1 MPALPVCA
9 CHGLIRPPQNA
20 PRRAGQGGRVAESSM
35 AQGGQDALARFYPLP
50 APVDR
55 PRAPAGGAPH
65 PAGPCISGPVPHDGL
80 HARVRASHRK
90 NDPPH
95 RSGPGGMGGLAVSP
109 GGVPGRD
116 ACRNRTGY
124 RLAEQALRP
133 GRPATARPISRPISR
148 AISPI
153 SPARPGTRLR
163 LVPEADARKRRVGDR
178 TVDGHGRRRP
188 RRSVVPVQSGSL

>member
-1 MPALPVCA
+1 MP
-9 CHGLIRPPQNA
+9 
-20 PRRAGQGGRVAESSM
+20 AESSM

-65 PAGPCISGPVPHDGL
+65 PAGPHISGPVPHDGL

-90 NDPPH
+90 NDPPL
-95 RSGPGGMGGLAVSP
+95 RFGPGGMGSMAVSP
-109 GGVPGRD
+109 GSVPGRD

-133 GRPATARPISRPISR
+133 GRPATARPIGR

-153 SPARPGTRLR
+153 SPANPISPARPVTRLR
-163 LVPEADARKRRVGDR
+163 LVPEADARNRRVGDR
-178 TVDGHGRRRP
+178 TVDGHDRRRT